1 MRVSAVRQPHLRDD
15 GGRRLLELCDVDRR
29 EGGGGQVV
37 PVALRD
43 EGPGLLLQ
51 LQERLQEELLL
62 HRLLQQRDSAP
73 TPRYDAAE
81 IMPPCI
87 LCLVD
92 FLLIC

>member
-1 MRVSAVRQPHLRDD
+1 MSNSMCFRPEVRVPAVRQQHLRDD

-29 EGGGGQVV
+29 EGGGSQVV

-51 LQERLQEELLL
+51 LQECLQEELLL

-73 TPRYDAAE
+73 TPR
-81 IMPPCI
+81 
-87 LCLVD
+87 
-92 FLLIC
+92 